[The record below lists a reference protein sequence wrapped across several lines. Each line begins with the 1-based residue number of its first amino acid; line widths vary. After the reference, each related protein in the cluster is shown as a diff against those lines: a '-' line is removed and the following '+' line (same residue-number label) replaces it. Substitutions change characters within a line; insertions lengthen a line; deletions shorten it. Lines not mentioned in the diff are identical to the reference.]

1 MRTLSLNLDLSDA
14 EILRDA
20 VEHQLRQTA
29 DRDELRLVDDRLQS
43 LRATLNE
50 LTQMIERPHPRRHVA
65 HTSTLCDDAAM
76 LRRIT

>member
-20 VEHQLRQTA
+20 VEHQLRQSA
-29 DRDELRLVDDRLQS
+29 DRDELRLVDDRMQS

-50 LTQMIERPHPRRHVA
+50 LTQMIDRPHPRRRVSF
-65 HTSTLCDDAAM
+65 TSSPREDETV

>member
-20 VEHQLRQTA
+20 VEHQLRQSA
-29 DRDELRLVDDRLQS
+29 DRDELRLVDDRMQS
-43 LRATLNE
+43 LRATLHE
-50 LTQMIERPHPRRHVA
+50 LTRMIDRPHPRRRIGLT
-65 HTSTLCDDAAM
+65 TSPREDEVI

>member
-20 VEHQLRQTA
+20 VAHQLRQSH
-29 DRDELRLVDDRLQS
+29 DRDELRLVDDRMQS
-43 LRATLNE
+43 LRATLIE
-50 LTQMIERPHPRRHVA
+50 LTEMIERPHPRRRVELV
-65 HTSTLCDDAAM
+65 SPQRDDGTT

>member
-20 VEHQLRQTA
+20 VEHQLRQSA
-29 DRDELRLVDDRLQS
+29 ECEELRLVDDRMES

-50 LTQMIERPHPRRHVA
+50 LTQMIDRPRPRQRVTL
-65 HTSTLCDDAAM
+65 TSSPRADLRV
-76 LRRIT
+76 LRRVT

>member
-20 VEHQLRQTA
+20 VAHQIRQSH
-29 DRDELRLVDDRLQS
+29 DRDELRLVDDRMQS
-43 LRATLNE
+43 LRATLIE
-50 LTQMIERPHPRRHVA
+50 LTEMIERPHPRRRVELA
-65 HTSTLCDDAAM
+65 SLQPDDRTT

>member
-20 VEHQLRQTA
+20 VEHQLRQNA

-50 LTQMIERPHPRRHVA
+50 LTQMIERPHPRRRIA
-65 HTSTLCDDAAM
+65 ITSPQHDEAAM

>member
-20 VEHQLRQTA
+20 VEHQLLHFD
-29 DRDELRLVDDRLQS
+29 DRSEVRLVDDRTRS

-50 LTQMIERPHPRRHVA
+50 LTHMIERPHPRRRVVP
-65 HTSTLCDDAAM
+65 TSMHRDDGTI
-76 LRRIT
+76 LRRVT